1 MRLPREIFRSFT
13 LKLNWSYGNRPN
25 WILQPT
31 LSACK
36 VRHNGSRGNW
46 CTADRSTPWCRAG
59 TRGSVRGR
67 IEEFV
72 EVSTRRLVLA
82 ALKHKIA
89 GEFVEGC
96 EQSRAAIGCL
106 GDEHDRIAEALH
118 IDAITS
124 DATLLSKRH
133 KHLCICDNLPKFARI
148 LQQ

>member
-1 MRLPREIFRSFT
+1 MAIVRTGYCNRRFLRSKCVT
-13 LKLNWSYGNRPN
+13 
-25 WILQPT
+25 T
-31 LSACK
+31 D
-36 VRHNGSRGNW
+36 RGGIG
-46 CTADRSTPWCRAG
+46 AQQIDPHRGVEHS

-106 GDEHDRIAEALH
+106 GDKHDRIAEALY

-124 DATLLSKRH
+124 NAILLRKRH
-133 KHLCICDNLPKFARI
+133 KHLCICDNVPKFARI